1 MNVNRYKNSL
11 SQSDRPRHDR
21 SKQLETSPSPTTF
34 HRFTIVEAFVLGAMA
49 NINDLPTELLLMI
62 ANLCD
67 FGTHAAL
74 ARTCRRT
81 HEAINERLY
90 KKGARAV
97 NNTSEE
103 RMNPAVLCILQNN
116 LPAMEKFLDYGM
128 DVEGFVVRCEGMN
141 GIRISWLTCAMLS
154 IPRDDDFPDDSGT
167 DMMRLLFRYGAEAWS
182 SLPLDDIDE
191 DHVFKDEQEE
201 SEYHN
206 MGHQALHYAALYT
219 LPDHNMEPPEVV
231 AEREQRG
238 DFSEYFDP
246 KYGIPESVMRARIV
260 LLMEKDADIDCEIG
274 MGTPLHCAAL
284 CNNLLVLKI
293 LLELGANV
301 NSVTDFFGTPLDLA
315 RRHVT
320 AKAMLTD
327 AGGIRYG
334 PPLSDTITRIPLLN
348 NALPA
353 NPQ

>member
-1 MNVNRYKNSL
+1 
-11 SQSDRPRHDR
+11 
-21 SKQLETSPSPTTF
+21 
-34 HRFTIVEAFVLGAMA
+34 MA

-206 MGHQALHYAALYT
+206 MGHQALHYVALYT

-260 LLMEKDADIDCEIG
+260 LLMEKDVDIDCEIG